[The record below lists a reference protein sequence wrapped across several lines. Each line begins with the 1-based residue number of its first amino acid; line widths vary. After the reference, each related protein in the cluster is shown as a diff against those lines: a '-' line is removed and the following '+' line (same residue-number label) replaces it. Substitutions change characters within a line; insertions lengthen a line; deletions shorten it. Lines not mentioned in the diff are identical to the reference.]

1 MQSNNELLV
10 LETAKKSGGSNF
22 VSEIKHVENYPAFKK
37 LVHIY
42 QHGLQGFMDKNSSR
56 AVE

>member
-1 MQSNNELLV
+1 MQSDSELLV
-10 LETAKKSGGSNF
+10 LEMQKIGGSNF
-22 VSEIKHVENYPAFKK
+22 VSEIKRVENYPAFEK